1 MMPILA
7 IVNSLVPVRWPHAL
21 RPLLEQHTQHPSLSI
36 HLEAA
41 PNQSILNGISEG
53 RIDIGIVTDAPNKSL
68 FQSERIGREA
78 LCLILPHA
86 YKAEPLTP
94 EILQKCG
101 VIGHPDAEHYMTLFF

>member
-1 MMPILA
+1 MLYG
-7 IVNSLVPVRWPHAL
+7 
-21 RPLLEQHTQHPSLSI
+21 PLLEQQTQHPSLSI

-78 LCLILPHA
+78 LCLILPTH
-86 YKAEPLTP
+86 KAEPLTP
-94 EILQKCG
+94 EILQNA
-101 VIGHPDAEHYMTLFF
+101 VLLAIPMPSTI